1 VEYASMAF
9 FVAFVCGLSKW
20 ILNRK
25 KEKCATE
32 PAQGGDMAVAVA
44 PAHSD
49 GGK

>member
-1 VEYASMAF
+1 MAF

-25 KEKCATE
+25 KVNGATE
-32 PAQGGDMAVAVA
+32 PDHGGAVAVA
-44 PAHSD
+44 VEGGRSG

>member
-1 VEYASMAF
+1 MAF

-25 KEKCATE
+25 KVKCETE
-32 PAQGGDMAVAVA
+32 PSRDGDVGVAVGGGR
-44 PAHSD
+44 SD